1 MNPIRILLVDDH
13 TVVRNGIKLLLS
25 QVPEFA
31 VVGEAD
37 NGAVALDVARE
48 THPHVVLMDVTMPEM
63 NGFEAA
69 QQIREAMP
77 DTKVLFLS
85 MHNEP
90 EYIIRSMKSGGSGYL
105 LKSVEKNE
113 LARAIQAVYRG
124 ERYLSAEAASNL
136 YDGLGGSEAKQN
148 PAAESQSIVLTQRER
163 EVLELVANGMIT
175 KEIAEKLHLSPRTV
189 ETHRVN
195 VMKKLKASNTA
206 ELIKLAAF
214 YKLIEP

>member
-1 MNPIRILLVDDH
+1 METIRIMLVDDH
-13 TVVRNGIKLLLS
+13 TVVRNGIKLLLT

-37 NGAVALDVARE
+37 NGADALAVAQE
-48 THPHVVLMDVTMPEM
+48 TQPHVVLMDVTMPEM

-136 YDGLGGSEAKQN
+136 YDGLGGTEKA
-148 PAAESQSIVLTQRER
+148 PTGAESQNIVLTQRER

-175 KEIAEKLHLSPRTV
+175 KEIAERLHLSPRTV